1 MNKLIL
7 FVDDEIRELESVKN
21 LLAEK
26 SYGVYI
32 AKSSEEALNIL
43 SKTKVDLIIS
53 DIGMANIHEFIAR
66 IKKQYPKIF
75 RVISSGQDNEGL
87 ALKAIQKNLAKLHVY
102 KPWDGK
108 AFIDIVNRIF
118 EFKKTITSPELIR
131 IINNFEVLPTLPS
144 LYTDLCEAIN
154 NEEDIEK
161 IAAMITKDQAVAT
174 KVLHVSNSAYYGMK
188 TSSINQ
194 AIMNIGLNNIKDI
207 VFATVIFN
215 NNLYPSMMT
224 HLNKLWEHA
233 YTCNQL
239 TLELYKKIFKE
250 KVSLSSL
257 SAGLLHDIGKLV
269 LVNVFGY
276 DYFDI
281 LVNHDCVEYEKD
293 NLGITHQEIGGYLL
307 DWWELPLPIVEVV
320 LYHHDPLNDMIINKD
335 LVAIVHLADYYSS
348 QKVGIEPDNVLDEG
362 VFEYLG
368 VEKSIVEELIA
379 DYTAIC
385 FH

>member
-7 FVDDEIRELESVKN
+7 FVDDEISQLESVKN
-21 LLAEK
+21 LLADE
-26 SYGVYI
+26 SYSVYI
-32 AKSSEEALNIL
+32 AKSNEEATEILN
-43 SKTKVDLIIS
+43 KTKVDLIIT
-53 DIGMANIHEFIAR
+53 DIGMANMNDFISNIR
-66 IKKQYPKIF
+66 KQYPKTF
-75 RVISSGQDNEGL
+75 RVISSGHANESL

-102 KPWDGK
+102 KPWDGQ

-131 IINNFEVLPTLPS
+131 IINNFEGLPTLPS

-154 NEEDIEK
+154 NEADIEK
-161 IAAMITKDQAVAT
+161 ISDLITKDQAVAT

-224 HLNKLWEHA
+224 HLSKLWEHA
-233 YTCNQL
+233 YVCNQL
-239 TLELYKKIFKE
+239 TLKLYEKIFNE
-250 KVSLSSL
+250 KAAINFL

-269 LVNVFGY
+269 LVNIFGY

-281 LVNHDCVEYEKD
+281 LVNHDSVEYEKN

-307 DWWELPLPIVEVV
+307 DWWELPHPIVEVV
-320 LYHHDPLNDMIINKD
+320 LYHHDPLNDSIINKD
-335 LVAIVHLADYYSS
+335 LVAIVHLADYYSC
-348 QKVGIEPDNVLDEG
+348 QQVGIEPDMVLNEQ
-362 VFEYLG
+362 VFEYLNVDKNM
-368 VEKSIVEELIA
+368 VETFVDEFINR
-379 DYTAIC
+379 
-385 FH
+385 